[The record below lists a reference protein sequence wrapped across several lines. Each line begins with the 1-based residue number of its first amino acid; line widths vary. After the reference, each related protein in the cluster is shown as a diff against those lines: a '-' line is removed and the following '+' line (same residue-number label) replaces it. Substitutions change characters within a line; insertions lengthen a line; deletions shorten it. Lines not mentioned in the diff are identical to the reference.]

1 MEKKQRGEEKGREEK
16 EGEEK
21 GGKEQG
27 GKEEGGNRG
36 GKAHSGSLW
45 MFIRL
50 CEVRAGVCLPG
61 AKGIVE
67 HRGGRNGA
75 SSSQNEL
82 GRGQSD
88 KQRGVA
94 VKEADPEGLAGEQ
107 HRSHCAGSRLRK
119 GQGQL
124 LPGWEPPAT
133 AAVQGD
139 VPGAPGTQTAANRAG
154 ASAVINVLEECWWCS
169 TAPVRRRLMP
179 AEEESGISLEQMKCR
194 GHTQDKRAKQES
206 HSPSHAPLRAAWS
219 RGKLGKS
226 HWKSHSWSCV
236 VPSHS

>member
-1 MEKKQRGEEKGREEK
+1 MAKKQQGEEK

-21 GGKEQG
+21 GGKGQG
-27 GKEEGGNRG
+27 GKEQGGNRG

-45 MFIRL
+45 TSIRS

-61 AKGIVE
+61 AEGAVE
-67 HRGGRNGA
+67 HREGRTDA

-94 VKEADPEGLAGEQ
+94 VEEANPEGLAGEQ
-107 HRSHCAGSRLRK
+107 QRSLCAGSRLRD

-124 LPGWEPPAT
+124 LPGWEPPAR

-139 VPGAPGTQTAANRAG
+139 VPGAPGTQRAANRA
-154 ASAVINVLEECWWCS
+154 AACAVIHVLEHCWWCS
-169 TAPVRRRLMP
+169 TAPMRGRLMP
-179 AEEESGISLEQMKCR
+179 SAEESGISSEQTKCR
-194 GHTQDKRAKQES
+194 GHTRDKRTKQEIL
-206 HSPSHAPLRAAWS
+206 SPSRVPL
-219 RGKLGKS
+219 
-226 HWKSHSWSCV
+226 
-236 VPSHS
+236 